1 MSINLNFIHLGF
13 MDLASWMVIL
23 FPKVIDTVVW
33 IKMFNALCGRDAKVG
48 PCEGEI
54 KLALL

>member
-1 MSINLNFIHLGF
+1 

-23 FPKVIDTVVW
+23 FPKVIIDTVIW